1 MRYFTLTASLLLT
14 LLAALNLNAQK
25 LYTWTDG
32 NGVLHITDQ
41 PPPKVKG
48 VEDIEVIRY
57 KEKSP
62 EEIEAIERKKEILR
76 RKLDDE
82 ERIEKTRRAVTEAE
96 KAEEQAQKSLRQ
108 AREKF
113 EDDRE
118 YIRRLTSTK
127 NKRKKF
133 RKRVHHL
140 KMESEA
146 ALAEAEEAVVQA
158 DEAVRKIEA
167 EKVQKL
173 ED

>member
-1 MRYFTLTASLLLT
+1 MKYFNLMAGLLLT
-14 LLAALNLNAQK
+14 LMAALNLNAQK

-32 NGVLHITDQ
+32 NGVLHITEH
-41 PPPKVKG
+41 PPPEVKG

-76 RKLDDE
+76 RMLDEE
-82 ERIEKTRRAVTEAE
+82 ERIEKTRRAVIEAE
-96 KAEEQAQKSLRQ
+96 KAKEQAQKSLRQ
-108 AREKF
+108 AREKY
-113 EDDRE
+113 ENDQE

-133 RKRVHHL
+133 RERVHHL
-140 KMESEA
+140 KMEAEA
-146 ALAEAEEAVVQA
+146 ALSEAEEAVVQA

-167 EKVQKL
+167 EKVRR
-173 ED
+173 